1 MTSRVSSAGEG
12 QPRSG
17 AQAESDAEYSRRTVL
32 AGAAAVTAVA
42 TLGIGDASLPARAAP
57 LDAAKDM
64 RDFVELSA
72 KLTGIAAP
80 RLAPGVD
87 PINIKRIYFGLLA
100 QQRPAAFEKL
110 LQMFRDHRTAP
121 NLLNIVIENPELKY
135 LARSI
140 VLMWYLGAWYDPDH
154 LRALAERPNP
164 PEEAS
169 SFRVIS
175 STAYTQGWVW
185 RIARAHPMGYSDL
198 QFGYWQRKPPELP
211 KLIGGAS

>member
-1 MTSRVSSAGEG
+1 
-12 QPRSG
+12 
-17 AQAESDAEYSRRTVL
+17 
-32 AGAAAVTAVA
+32 
-42 TLGIGDASLPARAAP
+42 
-57 LDAAKDM
+57 
-64 RDFVELSA
+64 
-72 KLTGIAAP
+72 
-80 RLAPGVD
+80 
-87 PINIKRIYFGLLA
+87 
-100 QQRPAAFEKL
+100 
-110 LQMFRDHRTAP
+110 
-121 NLLNIVIENPELKY
+121 